1 MKNKVE
7 NKQNSEQ
14 LNILAVSYSKI
25 NRLKAIKE
33 ASVTDLVGGENLV
46 WLMKKIILEQ
56 NERIEQLEFKV
67 AELRGEVESD

>member
-7 NKQNSEQ
+7 NKQNREQ
-14 LNILAVSYSKI
+14 LNILAVSDSKI
-25 NRLKAIKE
+25 NRLKGIKE

-56 NERIEQLEFKV
+56 NERIEQLKFKV
-67 AELRGEVESD
+67 AQLRGDVESD